1 MNRIRQIALLLTVAA
16 LGIAAAGIVAA
27 KEAPPAPEPLKK
39 LAFPAYSEQKLKN
52 GLEVIVVEHHEQP
65 VASLWMAIKAGS
77 VLDPE
82 GKSSLATY
90 TGSLLNKGTKGK
102 DSKQLAEWIESV
114 GGTFAASTDE
124 DGTILTIS
132 VLSEYLPTAYEF
144 LSDIVL
150 NATFPED
157 ELEEERKR
165 AVTGIE
171 FEKSDPDAMADRHFH
186 SVVYGN
192 HPYAIRPTTE
202 TVEAV
207 TREDVVA
214 FHKKNY
220 VANNALIFVVGDVSA
235 KQVKKDIEKYFGSWG
250 AGTPDKPNYV
260 ASPERTARNI
270 ALYHRPGSVQTNIQV
285 GQLGLRPT
293 DPDWPAVQVA
303 NRVLGAGSTG
313 RLFQSLREKHGWTYG
328 AYSGWS
334 KPKDIGT
341 FDAQANCRTEVT
353 DSALTEMLAQ
363 IDRIV
368 KEPIS
373 DEDLASAKSY
383 LVGNFPTTIE
393 TPNQIAAQIGQVKLL
408 GLDKTYL
415 ENYRKDVAKVT
426 TADVQRVMKTH
437 LHPDKMAIVLVGDA
451 TAIKDKVEPIASVA
465 LYDIE
470 GNAISMDELAV
481 QGTDF
486 DFDTSALK
494 NLTAT
499 YAVKYQEMNLGDM
512 NVSLTKNGADFAATS
527 NITGM
532 ISMSED
538 MKFGSEFEPRAYK
551 FSMAAGPQQVS
562 SDVAFADGVATGRV
576 EGGKD
581 GAKDINLPLV
591 KGAILKSS
599 VDFLISTL
607 PLEVGKTFKFPVLDA
622 QSGGMENVTIE
633 VLGEQDLLVP
643 AGSYATY
650 KIKVKS
656 GDGEQLMY
664 VQKAAPHWMV
674 KQEVPAQGLNIELKS
689 IKS

>member
-1 MNRIRQIALLLTVAA
+1 MNRIRKIALLFAVAA
-16 LGIAAAGIVAA
+16 LGLAAGAVA
-27 KEAPPAPEPLKK
+27 KEAPPAPEELKK
-39 LAFPAYSEQKLKN
+39 LSFPAYSEQKLKN
-52 GLEVIVVEHHEQP
+52 GLEVVVVEHHEQP
-65 VASLWMAIKAGS
+65 VASLWLAIKAGS

-82 GKSSLATY
+82 GKSSLASY
-90 TGSLLNKGTKGK
+90 TGSLLNKGTKTK

-114 GGTFAASTDE
+114 GGSFSASTDE
-124 DGTILTIS
+124 DGTVLTIS
-132 VLSEYLPTAYEF
+132 ILSEYLPTAYEF
-144 LSDIVL
+144 LADVVL
-150 NATFPED
+150 NPTFPED

-186 SVVYGN
+186 AVVYGN

-207 TREDVVA
+207 TRDDVAA

-235 KQVKKDIEKYFGSWG
+235 KQVKKDVEKYFGKWA
-250 AGTPDKPNYV
+250 AGTPDVPNYA
-260 ASPERTARNI
+260 ASPERTAKNI
-270 ALYHRPGSVQTNIQV
+270 ALYHRPGSVQTNMQV

-303 NRVLGAGSTG
+303 NRVLGGGATG
-313 RLFQSLREKHGWTYG
+313 RLFMTLREKHGWTYG

-353 DSALTEMLAQ
+353 DSALTEMLSQ

-368 KEPIS
+368 KEPVS
-373 DEDLASAKSY
+373 EEDLASAKSY

-393 TPNQIAAQIGQVKLL
+393 TPSQIAAQVGQVKLL
-408 GLDKTYL
+408 GLDKSYL
-415 ENYRKDVAKVT
+415 ENYRKQVAKVT
-426 TADVQRVMKTH
+426 TADVQRVMQKH
-437 LHPDKMAIVLVGDA
+437 LHPDKLAIVLVGDA

-481 QGTDF
+481 QGTDY
-486 DFDTSALK
+486 DFDTSSLK
-494 NLTAT
+494 NMSAT

-512 NVSLTKNGADFAATS
+512 NVSLTKEGADFASTS
-527 NITGM
+527 AITGM
-532 ISMSED
+532 ISMNEE
-538 MKFGSEFEPRAYK
+538 MKFGQEFEPLAYK
-551 FSMAAGPQQVS
+551 FSMAAGPQQMS
-562 SDVAFADGVATGRV
+562 ADLAFADGVVKGRV

-581 GAKDINLPLV
+581 GGRDINVTLV
-591 KGAILKSS
+591 KGAILKNA
-599 VDFLISTL
+599 VDFLVSTL
-607 PLEVGKTFKFPVLDA
+607 PLEVGKTFKFPVLDT
-622 QSGGMENVTIE
+622 QSGAMENITIE
-633 VLGEQDLLVP
+633 VVGEQDLMVP

-650 KIKVKS
+650 KVKVKS
-656 GDGEQLMY
+656 GDGEQVFY
-664 VQKAAPHWMV
+664 VQKTAPHTLV
-674 KQEVPAQGLNIELKS
+674 KQENPAQGLNIELKS
-689 IKS
+689 LKI

>member
-1 MNRIRQIALLLTVAA
+1 MNRIHKIALLFAVAA
-16 LGIAAAGIVAA
+16 FALAGVVAA
-27 KEAPPAPEPLKK
+27 KEAPPVPEPLKK

-52 GLEVIVVEHHEQP
+52 GLEVVVVEHHEQP
-65 VASLWMAIKAGS
+65 VASLWLAVKVGS

-82 GKSSLATY
+82 GKSSLASY
-90 TGSLLNKGTKGK
+90 TGSLLNKGTKTK

-114 GGTFAASTDE
+114 GGSFNASTDE

-132 VLSEYLPTAYEF
+132 ILSEYLPTAYEF
-144 LSDIVL
+144 LADVVL
-150 NATFPED
+150 NPTFPED

-186 SVVYGN
+186 AVVYGN
-192 HPYAIRPTTE
+192 HPYAVRPTTE

-207 TREDVVA
+207 TRDDVVG

-220 VANNALIFVVGDVSA
+220 VANNALVFVVGDVTA
-235 KQVKKDIEKYFGSWG
+235 KQVKKDVEKYFGQWP
-250 AGTPDKPNYV
+250 AGTPDVPNYA
-260 ASPERTARNI
+260 ASPARTAKNI
-270 ALYHRPGSVQTNIQV
+270 ALYHRPGSVQTNVQV

-293 DPDWPAVQVA
+293 DADWPAIQVA
-303 NRVLGAGSTG
+303 NRVLGGGATG
-313 RLFQSLREKHGWTYG
+313 RLFMSLREKHGWTYG

-368 KEPIS
+368 KEPVS
-373 DEDLASAKSY
+373 DADLASAKSY

-393 TPNQIAAQIGQVKLL
+393 TPSQIAAQVGQVKLL
-408 GLDKTYL
+408 GLDKSYL
-415 ENYRKDVAKVT
+415 ENYRKEVAKVT
-426 TADVQRVMKTH
+426 TADAQRVMQKH
-437 LHPDKMAIVLVGDA
+437 LHPDKLAIVLVGDA
-451 TAIKDKVEPIASVA
+451 TAIKDKVAPIASVA

-470 GNAISMDELAV
+470 GNAVSMDELAV

-494 NLTAT
+494 DLSAT

-512 NVSLTKNGADFAATS
+512 NVSLTKNESEFASTS
-527 NITGM
+527 TITGM
-532 ISMSED
+532 ISMNEE
-538 MKFGSEFEPRAYK
+538 MKFGSEFEPLAYK
-551 FSMAAGPQQVS
+551 FSMAAGPQQMS
-562 SDVAFADGVATGRV
+562 ADLSFADGVAKGRV

-581 GAKDINLPLV
+581 GGKDINVTLV
-591 KGAILKSS
+591 KGAILKNA
-599 VDFLISTL
+599 VDFLIGTL
-607 PLEVGKTFKFPVLDA
+607 PLETGKTFKFPVLDA
-622 QSGGMENVTIE
+622 QSGGLENVSID
-633 VLGEQDLLVP
+633 VVGEQDLMVP

-650 KIKVKS
+650 KVKVKS
-656 GDGEQLMY
+656 GDGEQVFY
-664 VQKAAPHWMV
+664 VQKTSPHLVV
-674 KQEVPAQGLNIELKS
+674 KQENPAQGLSIELKS
-689 IKS
+689 LKI